1 MRVVGPLCVSRSL
14 GEKSSLLGSLFF
26 VCLCVLSLSLSP
38 FSSLI
43 SSLIRPI
50 FFRMWKADKTSLL
63 DQKQKARTPHFF
75 FFPKRETQRER
86 EEEDSEDTKTAEGG
100 GYSTFVLFEA
110 RER

>member
-1 MRVVGPLCVSRSL
+1 VLWVLSASLAHSEREKLSSRFSVFRVPLCP
-14 GEKSSLLGSLFF
+14 
-26 VCLCVLSLSLSP
+26 LSLSLSP
-38 FSSLI
+38 FSSLF

-50 FFRMWKADKTSLL
+50 FFRMWKADKTSSL
-63 DQKQKARTPHFF
+63 DRKQKARTPHFF
-75 FFPKRETQRER
+75 FFPKRETQR